1 MITVFF
7 VDIKEKINNTKLEQ
21 YKQLVSPEKREHF
34 QGKLNIYSKLRI
46 YAEVLLQTQIC
57 KDLKLKNHDI
67 TFVSNIFGK
76 PSLTNYPNYYFSISH
91 TNNAIA
97 IAFSENQIGIDIERI
112 QNADLRIAQRFYCEK
127 EKEYI
132 YKDPNNINERFYEI
146 WTKKEAYIKYIGK
159 GLSIP
164 LNSFDTLEKKLAEK
178 ICTSYIGNY
187 IVSTCNDSPQAPN
200 ILTLHEQDIELMAET
215 ILMQ

>member
-1 MITVFF
+1 MITIFF
-7 VDIKEKINNTKLEQ
+7 VDIKEKLNNTKLEQ
-21 YKQLVSPEKREHF
+21 YLRLVSTKKRERF
-34 QGKLNIYSKLRI
+34 QGKLNIHTKLSI
-46 YAEVLLQTQIC
+46 YAEVLLRTQIC
-57 KDLKLKNHDI
+57 KDLKLQNSDI
-67 TFVSNIFGK
+67 VFALNKYGK
-76 PSLTNYPNYYFSISH
+76 PYLINYPNYYFSISH

-97 IAFSENQIGIDIERI
+97 IAFSESQIGIDIERI
-112 QNADLRIAQRFYCEK
+112 QNADLRIARRFYCEK

-132 YKDPNNINERFYEI
+132 YKAPNNINERFYEI
-146 WTKKEAYIKYIGK
+146 WTRKEAYIKYIGK

-200 ILTLHEQDIELMAET
+200 ILTLHEQNIDLMAET